1 MAKICGD
8 DVSIPVIEVSSA
20 SVTYTIR
27 HGRANSLKETAIKF
41 FRRESSDIEVKA
53 LRDISFTLNP
63 GEVIAVVGANG
74 AGKSTLLKI
83 LARVLPPTDGRVI
96 VRGSVA
102 PMIELGAGF
111 NTELSGFENII
122 LYGVLLGRTTNEMKE
137 NAPRIAKWAGLEEFI
152 HLPVRTYSSGMLARL
167 AFSIATDVPSDLIL
181 IDEVL
186 SVGDAEFQSKSKE
199 RMRSLI
205 QSNSAAILVT
215 HDMGAAREIATRG
228 IWLDHGKLMKIGEI
242 NEVIDA
248 YLQA

>member
-1 MAKICGD
+1 MAKISGD

-20 SVTYTIR
+20 SVTYTVR

-41 FRRESSDIEVKA
+41 FRHESSDIEVKA

-63 GEVIAVVGANG
+63 GEVIAIVGANG

-111 NTELSGFENII
+111 NPELSGFENII

-167 AFSIATDVPSDLIL
+167 AFSIATDVASDLIL

-186 SVGDAEFQSKSKE
+186 SVGDADFQSKSKE

-228 IWLDHGKLMKIGEI
+228 IWLDRGKQMKIGEI

>member
-1 MAKICGD
+1 MI
-8 DVSIPVIEVSSA
+8 SPVIEVTNV
-20 SVTYTIR
+20 SVTYTVR
-27 HGRANSLKETAIKF
+27 HGRTNSLKETAIKF
-41 FRRESSDIEVKA
+41 FRHESSDIEVKA

-63 GEVIAVVGANG
+63 GEVIAIVGANG

-122 LYGVLLGRTTNEMKE
+122 LYGVLLGRTTHEMKE

-152 HLPVRTYSSGMLARL
+152 HLPVRTYSSGMLVRL

-186 SVGDAEFQSKSKE
+186 SVGDADFQSKSKE
-199 RMRSLI
+199 RMRSLL

-215 HDMGAAREIATRG
+215 HDVGAAREIATSG

-248 YLQA
+248 YLRA